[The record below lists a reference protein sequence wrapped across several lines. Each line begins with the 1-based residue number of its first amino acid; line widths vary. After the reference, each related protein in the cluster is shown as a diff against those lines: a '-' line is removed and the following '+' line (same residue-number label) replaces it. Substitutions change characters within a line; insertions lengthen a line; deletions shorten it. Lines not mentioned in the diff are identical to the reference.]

1 MVVHAA
7 NSKHTDGFDQD
18 ATQLKISEADFNLY
32 MDGLITS
39 RVNAALDSRMAWS
52 DAHIIIGRISRLS
65 ETRIKWART
74 KSEWSD

>member
-52 DAHIIIGRISRLS
+52 DAHFIDRISRLS
-65 ETRIKWART
+65 ETRIKWARI